1 MMKDIDFIPDWYR
14 TGRQRKVS
22 YRRQYT
28 MILCLF
34 GILAAWSFIS
44 GLSVS
49 RGRAEVSRREQTF
62 QADESINARFEGLK
76 KELTALMDVKKIVDR
91 VDPRADF
98 AASLAE
104 LSHVAGQRIILRS
117 LEVESEKYIPDKQKD
132 QPTMITLGS
141 GNSESKSVLPEMD
154 LRYRFKLTGIAA
166 DAADV
171 AALISALEKSPF
183 FCQILPGF
191 SKTIQVKEYPVT
203 EFEVSCYLKNYS
215 LMK

>member
-1 MMKDIDFIPDWYR
+1 MKDIDFIPDWYR
-14 TGRQRKVS
+14 TGRLRKVS

-34 GILAAWSFIS
+34 GVLVGWSFVS

-49 RGRAEVSRREQTF
+49 RGRAEVNRREQTY
-62 QADESINARFEGLK
+62 QADESISARFEGLK
-76 KELTALMDVKKIVDR
+76 KELAVLMDTKRILNQ

-98 AASLAE
+98 GAALAE
-104 LSHVAGQRIILRS
+104 LSQVAGQRIILRS
-117 LEVESEKYIPDKQKD
+117 LEVQPEKYVPEKQEDK
-132 QPTMITLGS
+132 PSMMTLGS
-141 GNSESKSVLPEMD
+141 DNSESKSILPGAD

-171 AALISALEKSPF
+171 PALISALETSSY

-191 SKTIQVKEYPVT
+191 SKTIQIKDYSVT
-203 EFEVSCYLKNYS
+203 EFEVSCYLANY
-215 LMK
+215 LPMK

>member
-1 MMKDIDFIPDWYR
+1 MNDIDFIPDWYR

-34 GILAAWSFIS
+34 GVLAVWSFVS

-49 RGRAEVSRREQTF
+49 RGRAEVDRREQTYH
-62 QADESINARFEGLK
+62 ADESISARFEGLK
-76 KELTALMDVKKIVDR
+76 KELAVLMDKQRVLGQ

-98 AASLAE
+98 GAALAE
-104 LSHVAGQRIILRS
+104 LSHVGGERIILR
-117 LEVESEKYIPDKQKD
+117 LLDVQSEKYVPDKREDK
-132 QPTMITLGS
+132 PSMMTLGS
-141 GNSESKSVLPEMD
+141 DNSESKSILPGAD
-154 LRYRFKLTGIAA
+154 LRYRFKVAGIAA

-171 AALISALEKSPF
+171 ATLISALEKSSY

-191 SKTIQVKEYPVT
+191 SKTIQVKDFPVT
-203 EFEVSCYLKNYS
+203 EFEVSCYLANYS
-215 LMK
+215 SMK

>member
-1 MMKDIDFIPDWYR
+1 MRDIDFIPDWYR

-34 GILAAWSFIS
+34 GVLAVWSFVS

-49 RGRAEVSRREQTF
+49 RGRAEVDRREQTY
-62 QADESINARFEGLK
+62 QADESISARFEGLK
-76 KELTALMDVKKIVDR
+76 KELAVLIDKQRVLGQ

-98 AASLAE
+98 GAALAE
-104 LSHVAGQRIILRS
+104 LSHVGGERIILR
-117 LEVESEKYIPDKQKD
+117 LLDVQAEKFVPDKQEDK
-132 QPTMITLGS
+132 PSMMTLGS
-141 GNSESKSVLPEMD
+141 DTSESKSILPGAD
-154 LRYRFKLTGIAA
+154 LRYRFKVAGIAA

-171 AALISALEKSPF
+171 ATLISALEKSSY

-191 SKTIQVKEYPVT
+191 SKTIQVKGFPVT
-203 EFEVSCYLKNYS
+203 EFEVSCYLANYS
-215 LMK
+215 SMK